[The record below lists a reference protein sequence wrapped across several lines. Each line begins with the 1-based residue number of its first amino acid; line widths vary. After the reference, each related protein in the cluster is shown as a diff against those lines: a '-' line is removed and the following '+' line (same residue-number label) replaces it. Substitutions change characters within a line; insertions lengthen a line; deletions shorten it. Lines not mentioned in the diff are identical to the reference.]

1 MGDPGRS
8 SLRPRRSPSP
18 RHPSSSSSST
28 ISDSD
33 VPLRPPP
40 LHPCA
45 DVGAQRRRF
54 GARAVAHRRHHVGY
68 RPPRR
73 RRGPLCGDARAVGVR
88 QDDRGDC
95 GGVEQGGRGGPRGCC
110 RCASARRH
118 AAPRRAVRRLTA
130 RTASPPA
137 SLPAR
142 RSRTRTRTSCCRSSP
157 SAAAARCSRRSSS
170 PRTSS
175 ASARRSRAAA
185 RTTATRSRRTS
196 AAGERPSPPEPY
208 SASLSVVLRDFMK
221 RRTRVRADRT
231 FLATLA
237 PARKFS

>member
-1 MGDPGRS
+1 MKSEVRS
-8 SLRPRRSPSP
+8 SVHLDDLRHST
-18 RHPSSSSSST
+18 ST
-28 ISDSD
+28 IMLAKLLLLCLLAVTSALNAGVSAR
-33 VPLRPPP
+33 VPSRTAVTMSATGRRAAVAGLFAATLAQSASAKTIEEIAAESNKAAVADREAAAAAPVRAATPRP
-40 LHPCA
+40 A
-45 DVGAQRRRF
+45 AQR
-54 GARAVAHRRHHVGY
+54 AV
-68 RPPRR
+68 
-73 RRGPLCGDARAVGVR
+73 L
-88 QDDRGDC
+88 
-95 GGVEQGGRGGPRGCC
+95 
-110 RCASARRH
+110 
-118 AAPRRAVRRLTA
+118 
-130 RTASPPA
+130 PPA
-137 SLPAR
+137 PPHLPHRFPVR
-142 RSRTRTRTSCCRSSP
+142 RSRTRTRTSSCRSSP